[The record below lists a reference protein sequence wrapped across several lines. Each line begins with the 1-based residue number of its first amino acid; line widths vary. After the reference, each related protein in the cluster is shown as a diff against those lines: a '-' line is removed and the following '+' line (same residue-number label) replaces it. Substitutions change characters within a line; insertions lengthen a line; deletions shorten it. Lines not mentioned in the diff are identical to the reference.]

1 MEERNFLGS
10 VNRVAAPPGFERR
23 VMVELA
29 RRKDLRRSSRRTWQ
43 FAYAG
48 ASAVLLAAVVL
59 GGVFVLDRKG
69 EKVPAAAV
77 RSAGRPSEAIQ
88 VMDTLDYSS
97 EYSNASSE
105 PRTIYIL
112 EQVSEASP
120 REITY

>member
-1 MEERNFLGS
+1 MEERDLLGS
-10 VNRVAAPPGFERR
+10 MDRVAAPPGFERR
-23 VMVELA
+23 VLTELA
-29 RRKDLRRSSRRTWQ
+29 RRKERRGSARRTWR

-59 GGVFVLDRKG
+59 GGVFVLNRTG
-69 EKVPAAAV
+69 ENVADGALRP
-77 RSAGRPSEAIQ
+77 AGRPSDAVP

-97 EYSNASSE
+97 EYRNASSE

-112 EQVSEASP
+112 EQVSEVSP

>member
-10 VNRVAAPPGFERR
+10 MDKVVAPPGFERR
-23 VMVELA
+23 VLTELA
-29 RRKDLRRSSRRTWQ
+29 LRKDLRRTSRRTWR

-48 ASAVLLAAVVL
+48 ASAVLLAAVVI
-59 GGVFVLDRKG
+59 GGVFVLDRSG
-69 EKVPAAAV
+69 DRVADAALQP
-77 RSAGRPSEAIQ
+77 SGRLSEAVP

-97 EYSNASSE
+97 EYRNASSE

-112 EQVSEASP
+112 EQVSEVSP